1 MSNHYRDIRDIINT
15 QIATRLSGTS
25 DLVDFI
31 KENFYNGWRD
41 SPIVGGNDNRPIRGT
56 EENDFIVGREGDSVI
71 EGEAGMDFIV
81 GGDVRASDGSPSLLS
96 ALDFG
101 RGETTDIIEGGS
113 GNDIIIGGEGND
125 YLFGGEGNDLII
137 GDRAEITLIP
147 SHRVVFNRDI
157 REDGISENDVI
168 VGGDGDDLLYGG
180 EGTNVIHG
188 GNGNDVIVSHG
199 DNDALHGGDG
209 EDTFD
214 LSNAG
219 GGTNS
224 RVDIWD
230 FEKDQNDRIKISGD
244 DGILYFIKK
253 EMPELFSSLEEV
265 LIFDNEINHIVTI
278 GDYTLYVHDVVD
290 LEFALEAD
298 GLFIV

>member
-1 MSNHYRDIRDIINT
+1 MSDHYQDIRDAINS
-15 QIATRLSGTS
+15 QIAQLTSGTS
-25 DLVDFI
+25 EIVDFI
-31 KENFYNGWRD
+31 ERNFSDGWQD
-41 SPIVGGNDNRPIRGT
+41 SPVVGRNDNRPIRGT
-56 EENDFIVGREGDSVI
+56 GENDFIIGKEGDDI
-71 EGEAGMDFIV
+71 IDGEAGMDFIV
-81 GGDVRASDGSPSLLS
+81 GGDVESSDSS
-96 ALDFG
+96 LDFG
-101 RGETTDIIEGGS
+101 RGETTDIIEGGP

-125 YLFGGEGNDLII
+125 YLFGEEGNDLII
-137 GDRAEITLIP
+137 GDRAEIVLSP
-147 SHRVVFNRDI
+147 SHRVAFNTDI

-168 VGGDGDDLLYGG
+168 VGGDGDDLIYGG
-180 EGTNVIHG
+180 EGANVIHG

-199 DNDALHGGDG
+199 DNDALHGGGG

-219 GGTNS
+219 GGQTS

-265 LIFDNEINHIVTI
+265 LIFDNEINHVVTMN
-278 GDYTLYVHDVVD
+278 DYTLYVHDVVD
-290 LEFALEAD
+290 LEFVLDAD

>member
-1 MSNHYRDIRDIINT
+1 MSDHYQDIRDAINS
-15 QIATRLSGTS
+15 QIAQLTSGTS
-25 DLVDFI
+25 EIVDFI
-31 KENFYNGWRD
+31 ERNFSDGWQD
-41 SPIVGGNDNRPIRGT
+41 SPVVGRNDNRPIRGT
-56 EENDFIVGREGDSVI
+56 GENDFIIGKEGDDI
-71 EGEAGMDFIV
+71 IDGEAGMDFIV
-81 GGDVRASDGSPSLLS
+81 GGDVESSDSS
-96 ALDFG
+96 LDFG
-101 RGETTDIIEGGS
+101 RGETTDIIEGGP

-137 GDRAEITLIP
+137 GDRAEITLSP
-147 SHRVVFNRDI
+147 SHRVAFNTDI
-157 REDGISENDVI
+157 GEDGISENDVI
-168 VGGDGDDLLYGG
+168 VGGDGDDLIYGG
-180 EGTNVIHG
+180 EGANVIHG

-199 DNDALHGGDG
+199 DNDALHGGGG

-219 GGTNS
+219 GGQTS

-265 LIFDNEINHIVTI
+265 LIFDNEINHVVTMN
-278 GDYTLYVHDVVD
+278 DYTLYVHDVVD
-290 LEFALEAD
+290 LEFALDAD

>member
-1 MSNHYRDIRDIINT
+1 MSNHYRDIRDAINS
-15 QIATRLSGTS
+15 QIAMLLSGTS
-25 DLVDFI
+25 EIADFI
-31 KENFYNGWRD
+31 ERNFHDGWQD
-41 SPIVGGNDNRPIRGT
+41 SPVVGGNDNRPIRGT
-56 EENDFIVGREGDSVI
+56 EENDFIIGKEGDDI
-71 EGEAGMDFIV
+71 IDGEAGMDFIV
-81 GGDVRASDGSPSLLS
+81 GGDVESSDSS
-96 ALDFG
+96 LDFG
-101 RGETTDIIEGGS
+101 RGETTDIIEGGP

-147 SHRVVFNRDI
+147 SHRVVFNKDI

-168 VGGDGDDLLYGG
+168 VGGDGDDFIYGG
-180 EGTNVIHG
+180 EGANVIHG

-199 DNDALHGGDG
+199 DNDALHGGEG

-219 GGTNS
+219 GGQTS

-265 LIFDNEINHIVTI
+265 LIFDNEINHVVTMD
-278 GDYTLYVHDVVD
+278 DYTLYVHDVVD
-290 LEFALEAD
+290 LEFALDAD